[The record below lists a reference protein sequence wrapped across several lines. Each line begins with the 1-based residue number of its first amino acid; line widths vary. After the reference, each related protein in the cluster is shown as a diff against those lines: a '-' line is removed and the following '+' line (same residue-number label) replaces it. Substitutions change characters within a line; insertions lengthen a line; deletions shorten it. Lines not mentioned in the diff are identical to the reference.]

1 LANPI
6 QDQAE
11 GLRRLLV
18 QDSLRIVTV
27 TSGSAGGGKTTTV
40 INLAAALARSGK
52 DVLVI
57 DENESANN
65 LGGTLGLR
73 AHRDLLDVMR
83 RDKTLDEVILP
94 CREGF
99 RLLPAGRG
107 LRVLGKLSP
116 HDQAHLIDCFGRFAQ
131 PVDVVLVDAAPSWA
145 SRLLPF
151 NFSGHEIVVIVSP
164 EPASITAAYALIKHI
179 SGEHGKQRFRVLVN
193 KASAETEARV
203 IFDNMARVANRH
215 LTVSLDFMGFV
226 PPDDKLRKSIH
237 LGRSVIESFPAA
249 ASAAGFRRVAESLT
263 CWPCQEGERAESTGA
278 GKGLKGF
285 MQCLMQGSKSN
296 QSSLSNPINAAAVG
310 LPDPQVS
317 HV

>member
-1 LANPI
+1 MANPI

-18 QDSLRIVTV
+18 PDFLRIVTV

-40 INLAAALARSGK
+40 MNLAAALARSGK

-57 DENESANN
+57 DENEGANN
-65 LGGTLGLR
+65 LGGTLGLN

-83 RDKTLDEVILP
+83 RDRTLDEVIIP

-107 LRVLGKLSP
+107 LRILGKLNP

-131 PVDVVLVDAAPSWA
+131 PVDVVLVDAAPGRA
-145 SRLLPF
+145 SRLLPL
-151 NFSGHEIVVIVSP
+151 NVSSHEVAVIVLP

-179 SGEHGKQRFRVLVN
+179 SGEHGKRRFRVLVN
-193 KASAETEARV
+193 KAGAGTEAQV
-203 IFDNMARVANRH
+203 ISDNMAKVASRH
-215 LTVSLDFMGFV
+215 LEASLDFMGFV
-226 PPDDKLRKSIH
+226 PMDDKLNRSIR
-237 LGRSVIESFPAA
+237 LGSPVIESFPAA
-249 ASAAGFRRVAESLT
+249 ASAAAFRRVAEALT
-263 CWPCQEGERAESTGA
+263 CRPCHENERAEGA
-278 GKGLKGF
+278 ATGKGLKGF
-285 MQCLMQGSKSN
+285 MQSLMQSSQNNRSGPSN
-296 QSSLSNPINAAAVG
+296 RIKAAAG
-310 LPDPQVS
+310 LPDAQVS

>member
-1 LANPI
+1 MASPI
-6 QDQAE
+6 EDQAE

-18 QDSLRIVTV
+18 QDFLRIVTV

-65 LGGTLGLR
+65 LGGTLGLS

-107 LRVLGKLSP
+107 LRVLGKLSA
-116 HDQAHLIDCFGRFAQ
+116 HDQMHLIDCFGRFAQ
-131 PVDVVLVDAAPSWA
+131 PVDVVLVDAAPGRA
-145 SRLLPF
+145 SRLLPL
-151 NFSGHEIVVIVSP
+151 NFSSHEVVVIVSP

-179 SGEHGKQRFRVLVN
+179 SGEHGKQQFRLLVN
-193 KASAETEARV
+193 KAGAETEARL

-215 LTVSLDFMGFV
+215 LAVSLDFMGFV

-237 LGRSVIESFPAA
+237 LGRPVIESFPSA
-249 ASAAGFRRVAESLT
+249 ASAAAFRRLAEALT
-263 CWPCQEGERAESTGA
+263 CWPCHKGERGESTGA

-285 MQCLMQGSKSN
+285 MQCLMQGGQSN
-296 QSSLSNPINAAAVG
+296 QSGPSNHINAVAAG
-310 LPDPQVS
+310 LPGPRVS